1 MALAINDFSGVLKIA
16 YTGTCTAGTPFL
28 SATGAVIA
36 IPQDTIATGTAAGVV
51 NVLTPFPSGCKLVT
65 GVAKSTAAA
74 WVALTPVFYNA
85 TAAKFVVTAATTTYQ
100 VGYVAAAAAAGDT
113 TGDIILYRDST
124 GSTAL

>member
-1 MALAINDFSGVLKIA
+1 MAITVSDFSGVLNIA

-28 SATGAVIA
+28 PAAGAIIVV
-36 IPQDTIATGTAAGVV
+36 PQDTISTGTAAGTV
-51 NVLTPFPSGCKLVT
+51 NVLAPLPGGCKLLK

-100 VGYVAAAAAAGDT
+100 CGYVAAAAAAADT
-113 TGDIILYRDST
+113 TGDIVFYRDST
-124 GSTAL
+124 GSTAF